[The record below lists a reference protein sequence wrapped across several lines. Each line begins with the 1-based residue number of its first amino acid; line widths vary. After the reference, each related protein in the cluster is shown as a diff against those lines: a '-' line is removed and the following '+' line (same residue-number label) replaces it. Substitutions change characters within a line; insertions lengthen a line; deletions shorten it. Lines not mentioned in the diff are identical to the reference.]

1 MTGGK
6 VTITTTRGIE
16 MGLKRFSIVASALL
30 VSLLVAANT
39 FGQNPNPRL
48 DITESLRNT
57 SAPQRE
63 SVKSDGRSEPI
74 SAETAPQPS
83 FAVQV
88 GAYQSRRDA
97 DALAQEL
104 HSRYHVETLVTPLY
118 IVSQTLYRVRVPV
131 GTKAE
136 AEALAARIVRA
147 EGLWTL
153 VLPLSRRELNSA
165 RAAHRPH
172 PAVLSKATVQSS
184 SVTLEPDRSMPVQKL
199 EQQEASVQEVDIS
212 QTELSGSSDV
222 AENTATSEGDAKTN
236 GAIGGVLR
244 VDEDLAATSSDN
256 CYAYELDEKKDWI
269 TFNDPSIH
277 FIILPPKSE
286 RERLRSHGT
295 PAQIFGMKNCD
306 TVDRTKQVG
315 MYRQPSDAV
324 APVEKIPST
333 GRVVILAER
342 GNWIRVRDAI
352 TNRKGWIRLD
362 HDLVVVKY

>member
-1 MTGGK
+1 
-6 VTITTTRGIE
+6 
-16 MGLKRFSIVASALL
+16 MGLKRFSIVASAF
-30 VSLLVAANT
+30 LVALLLAANA
-39 FGQNPNPRL
+39 FGQNPNPRPA
-48 DITESLRNT
+48 ITEPPRNPT
-57 SAPQRE
+57 ASHLE
-63 SVKSDGRSEPI
+63 SVKSDRRSKPT
-74 SAETAPQPS
+74 AVETVPLPR

-88 GAYQSRRDA
+88 GTYQTRENA
-97 DALAQEL
+97 EALAQEL
-104 HSRYHVETLVTPLY
+104 HSRYQFETLVTPLY
-118 IVSQTLYRVRVPV
+118 LATQDQVYGATRTLHRVRVPV
-131 GTKAE
+131 GTKAD
-136 AEALAARIVRA
+136 AEALAARLTREVKLRT
-147 EGLWTL
+147 W
-153 VLPLSRRELNSA
+153 VLPLTRRELNSA
-165 RAAHRPH
+165 RAAHKRH
-172 PAVLSKATVQSS
+172 PGVLSKTTVQSS
-184 SVTLEPDRSMPVQKL
+184 SVTLEPYRSMPVETF
-199 EQQEASVQEVDIS
+199 EQPGAPVQEVDIG
-212 QTELSGSSDV
+212 QTEPSGSSDV

-256 CYAYELDEKKDWI
+256 CYAYELDEKRDWI

-315 MYRQPSDAV
+315 MYRQPSDAL